1 MIRQHDEDQA
11 RTVAFPRQ
19 ERRRSAYHGGV
30 NARGTAE
37 WTACHGATARR
48 GDAAAV
54 RVSGATAG
62 KTSERRLLSVCRGAT
77 ARRGDLAATCVS
89 GSRGDG
95 LGAAALTASVAALR
109 PVGRRSVGAQ
119 VRRAAGRTTGRRQ

>member
-37 WTACHGATARR
+37 WTACHGATAQR
-48 GDAAAV
+48 GDTAAV

-62 KTSERRLLSVCRGAT
+62 ETSGGRPFSLFRGAT
-77 ARRGDLAATCVS
+77 NPGGDAAAACEA
-89 GSRGDG
+89 GSRGG
-95 LGAAALTASVAALR
+95 GPGGGA
-109 PVGRRSVGAQ
+109 G
-119 VRRAAGRTTGRRQ
+119 